1 MRHSAVFLAPVIVL
15 IAGLSVARGETVEA
29 DAPWNPWW
37 LRVITQA
44 PVTMPLSKASAV
56 PQSDPVA
63 YPPSGVLLT
72 LPPAPVAVPTSG
84 VLQPPPERQT
94 ITTIPLKITPLRR
107 DAETAAVTTPTG
119 HLRPTVARSPESQKR
134 NIWPGVLRVRERRPR
149 EK

>member
-72 LPPAPVAVPTSG
+72 PAA
-84 VLQPPPERQT
+84 
-94 ITTIPLKITPLRR
+94 
-107 DAETAAVTTPTG
+107 
-119 HLRPTVARSPESQKR
+119 
-134 NIWPGVLRVRERRPR
+134 RPR
-149 EK
+149 RLADLGCFAAATGAADNHHHPAQNHAVAAWCRDGRSSYHADQAPPTDRCPQP